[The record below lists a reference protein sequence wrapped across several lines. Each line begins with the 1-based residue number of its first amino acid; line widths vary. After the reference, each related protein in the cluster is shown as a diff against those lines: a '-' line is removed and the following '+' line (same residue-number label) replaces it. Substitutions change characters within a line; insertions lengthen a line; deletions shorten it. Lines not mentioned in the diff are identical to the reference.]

1 MGYAQEHIKPYSGE
15 GSKKDQVEQMFDNIA
30 PAYDP
35 LNHILSLGIDR
46 QWRRTAI
53 NWLKPFRPQRI
64 LDIATG
70 TGDFAILAGRRLAPA
85 QLIGVDISEGMMQVA
100 RQKVARNDM
109 ETMIHFQKEDCLRM
123 SFADDSF
130 DAVTIAFGVR
140 NFENLD
146 ACLREIHRV
155 LRADG
160 HLAIL
165 ELSTPVRSPFKQLFA
180 FYSKAILPLIGRL
193 ISKDN
198 SAYTYLPET
207 IKAFPQGEVMQGIL
221 KKAGFREVGFRRLTM
236 GICTLYMVTK

>member
-53 NWLKPFRPQRI
+53 NWLKPFRPQHI

-70 TGDFAILAGRRLAPA
+70 TGDFAILAGRKLTPA

>member
-100 RQKVARNDM
+100 RQKVARNGM
-109 ETMIHFQKEDCLRM
+109 EAMIHFQKEDCLRM

-180 FYSKAILPLIGRL
+180 LYSKAILPLIGRL

>member
-46 QWRRTAI
+46 LWRRTAI
-53 NWLKPFRPQRI
+53 NWLKPF

-100 RQKVARNDM
+100 RQKVARNGM
-109 ETMIHFQKEDCLRM
+109 EAMIHFQKEDCLRM

>member
-100 RQKVARNDM
+100 RQKVARNGM
-109 ETMIHFQKEDCLRM
+109 EAMIHFQKEDCLRM

-130 DAVTIAFGVR
+130 DAVTLAFGVR

>member
-53 NWLKPFRPQRI
+53 NWLKPFRPQHI

-100 RQKVARNDM
+100 RQKVARNGM
-109 ETMIHFQKEDCLRM
+109 EAMIHFQKEDCLRM

-180 FYSKAILPLIGRL
+180 LYSKAILPLIGRL

>member
-100 RQKVARNDM
+100 RQKVARNGM
-109 ETMIHFQKEDCLRM
+109 EAMIHFQKEDCLRM

>member
-53 NWLKPFRPQRI
+53 NWLKPFRPQHI

-100 RQKVARNDM
+100 RQKVARYGM
-109 ETMIHFQKEDCLRM
+109 EAMIHFQKEDCLRM

-180 FYSKAILPLIGRL
+180 LYSKAILPLIGRL

>member
-1 MGYAQEHIKPYSGE
+1 
-15 GSKKDQVEQMFDNIA
+15 
-30 PAYDP
+30 
-35 LNHILSLGIDR
+35 
-46 QWRRTAI
+46 
-53 NWLKPFRPQRI
+53 
-64 LDIATG
+64 
-70 TGDFAILAGRRLAPA
+70 
-85 QLIGVDISEGMMQVA
+85 MQVA
-100 RQKVARNDM
+100 RQKVARNGM
-109 ETMIHFQKEDCLRM
+109 EAMIHFQKEDCLRM

>member
-100 RQKVARNDM
+100 RQKVARNGM
-109 ETMIHFQKEDCLRM
+109 EAMIHFQKEDCLRM
-123 SFADDSF
+123 SFPDDSF

>member
-1 MGYAQEHIKPYSGE
+1 
-15 GSKKDQVEQMFDNIA
+15 MFDNIA

-100 RQKVARNDM
+100 RQKVARNGM
-109 ETMIHFQKEDCLRM
+109 EAMIHFQKEDCLRM
-123 SFADDSF
+123 SFPDDSF

>member
-53 NWLKPFRPQRI
+53 NWLKPFRPQHI

-109 ETMIHFQKEDCLRM
+109 EAMIHFQKEDCLRM

>member
-53 NWLKPFRPQRI
+53 NWLKPFRPQHI

-100 RQKVARNDM
+100 RQKVARYGM
-109 ETMIHFQKEDCLRM
+109 EAMIHFQKEDCLRM

>member
-53 NWLKPFRPQRI
+53 NWLKPLRPQRI

-100 RQKVARNDM
+100 RQKVARNGM
-109 ETMIHFQKEDCLRM
+109 EAMIHFQKEDCLRM
-123 SFADDSF
+123 SFPDDSF

>member
-1 MGYAQEHIKPYSGE
+1 
-15 GSKKDQVEQMFDNIA
+15 MFDNIA

-100 RQKVARNDM
+100 RQKVARNGM
-109 ETMIHFQKEDCLRM
+109 EAMIHFQKEDCLRM

>member
-53 NWLKPFRPQRI
+53 NWLKPFRPQHI

-100 RQKVARNDM
+100 RQKVARNGM
-109 ETMIHFQKEDCLRM
+109 EAMIHFQKEDCLRM

>member
-30 PAYDP
+30 PVYDP

-100 RQKVARNDM
+100 RQKVARNGM
-109 ETMIHFQKEDCLRM
+109 EAMIHFQKEDCLRM
-123 SFADDSF
+123 SFPDDSF